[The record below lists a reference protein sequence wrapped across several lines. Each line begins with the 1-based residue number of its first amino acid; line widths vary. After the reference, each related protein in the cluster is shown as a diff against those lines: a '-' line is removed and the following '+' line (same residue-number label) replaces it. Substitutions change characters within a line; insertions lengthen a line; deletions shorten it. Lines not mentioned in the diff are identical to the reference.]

1 MAKMYYSILKKK
13 IIWVIEYIDRQPK
26 QIAIVLGLLLVLS
39 ITYIRYA
46 TGPELAF
53 SVFYLLPICMVTW
66 FAGRKAGILISLLS
80 SASWLMADTS
90 MENAF
95 SSYLIPYINQTLRLF
110 VFIFITYIISA
121 LRKELESERALSRT
135 DVLTGISNRRAFFE
149 LAEIEVS
156 RAYRYS
162 RPFTVIYL
170 DLDNFK
176 MVNDSYGHETGDK
189 VLVLVSD
196 IIKNNIRNI
205 DIFSRL
211 GGDEFVLF
219 LPEIEKNSAKAIAQ
233 KLQSILLMEMNNNQW
248 PVTFSI
254 GVACF
259 INNNYSLD
267 EIINKADDLMYKVKS
282 TGKKTIK
289 LEVFD

>member
-1 MAKMYYSILKKK
+1 MGRIYYSILKKR
-13 IIWVIEYIDRQPK
+13 IMSVIEFIDRQPK
-26 QIAIVLGLLLVLS
+26 LIAVVFGLLLVLS
-39 ITYIRYA
+39 ITYIRYV

-53 SVFYLLPICMVTW
+53 SAFYLFPICMVTW
-66 FAGRKAGILISLLS
+66 FVGRKAGILISLFS
-80 SASWLMADTS
+80 SASWLMADIL

-95 SSYLIPYINQTLRLF
+95 SSYLIPYFNQTLRLF
-110 VFIFITYIISA
+110 VFIFITYIISN
-121 LRKELESERALSRT
+121 LRKELESERTLSRT

-149 LAEIEVS
+149 QAATEVS

-162 RPFTVIYL
+162 RPFTVMYL

-189 VLVLVSD
+189 VLVLVSN
-196 IIKNNIRNI
+196 IIKENIRNL
-205 DIFSRL
+205 DIFARL

-219 LPEIEKNSAKAIAQ
+219 LPEIEKNSAEAIAQ
-233 KLQSILLMEMNNNQW
+233 KLQSILLIEMKNNQW

-267 EIINKADDLMYKVKS
+267 EIINKADNLMYKVKS

-289 LEVFD
+289 LEVFN